1 MESGKLQTREAKM
14 PLLKPLAQVLAVGA
28 VLAPMGLAQAFEP
41 QDVECIAPSDPGG
54 GWDFTCRQTSKV
66 LYNLELVP
74 SNIQVTNMAG
84 AGGGVAYSYVV
95 SKRNDDPNLIV
106 AASTATTTRLAQEQ
120 FVGMTAD
127 QVRWAASLGADYGI
141 LAVRSDSEYQNLDD
155 LVGALKEDASQLSV
169 GGASAIGGF
178 DHLKILRTARAG
190 GMENIT
196 DIKYVSFNSGGPA
209 MTALLGGH
217 VDAIAGDLSEVIGQV
232 EAGELRLLAIF
243 AEERLEGDFAD
254 YPTAVE
260 QGYEVVIPNWRGF
273 YLPGGIS
280 DEVYDYWVSAF
291 NDVYASDEWKQIMEN
306 SGLAAFHKSGAD
318 LQAFVDQEIKDIA
331 ELSREI
337 GLIQ

>member
-1 MESGKLQTREAKM
+1 MPVRRPLAKM
-14 PLLKPLAQVLAVGA
+14 LAVGA
-28 VLAPMGLAQAFEP
+28 VLAPMGIGHAFEP
-41 QDVECIAPSDPGG
+41 QNAECLAPADPGG
-54 GWDFTCRQTSKV
+54 GWDFTCRQVSKV
-66 LYNLELVP
+66 LYDLKLVP
-74 SNIQVTNMAG
+74 STMQVTNMPG

-95 SKRNDDPNLIV
+95 SRRPDDPNLIV
-106 AASTATTTRLAQEQ
+106 AASTATTTRLAQDQ

-127 QVRWAASLGADYGI
+127 QVRWAVSLGADYGV
-141 LAVRSDSEYQNLDD
+141 LVVRDDSEYQNLDD
-155 LVGALKEDASQLSV
+155 LVGAFKEDASQVSV

-178 DHLKILRTARAG
+178 DHLKALRTARAG

-217 VDAIAGDLSEVIGQV
+217 VDAMAGDLSEVIGQV
-232 EAGELRLLAIF
+232 QAGELRVLAVF
-243 AEERLEGDFAD
+243 AEERLEGEFAD

-280 DEVYDYWVSAF
+280 DEAYDYWVAAF
-291 NDVYASDEWKQIMEN
+291 DDVFASEEWQQIMEAN
-306 SGLAAFHKSGAD
+306 GLAPFHKSGAD
-318 LQAFVDQEIKDIA
+318 LEAFVSQEISDIA

>member
-1 MESGKLQTREAKM
+1 MTTFRRRV
-14 PLLKPLAQVLAVGA
+14 LAQVLVVGA
-28 VLAPMGLAQAFEP
+28 LAAPAGLGHAFEP
-41 QDVECIAPSDPGG
+41 QNPECLAPADPGG

-66 LYNLELVP
+66 LYDLDLVP
-74 SNIQVTNMAG
+74 SNIQVTNMPG

-120 FVGMTAD
+120 FVGMSPE
-127 QVRWAASLGADYGI
+127 QVRWAASLGADYGV
-141 LAVRSDSEYQNLDD
+141 LVVNEDSEYQSLDD
-155 LVGALKEDASQLSV
+155 LVAALKEDPEQVSI

-178 DHLKILRTARAG
+178 DHLKILRVARQG

-217 VDAIAGDLSEVIGQV
+217 VDAMAGDLSEVIGQV
-232 EAGELRLLAIF
+232 QGGALRVLAVL
-243 AEERLEGDFAD
+243 AEERLEGEFSE

-260 QGYEVVIPNWRGF
+260 QGYEVVMPNWRGF

-280 DEVYDYWVSAF
+280 DEAYDFWVSAL
-291 NDVYASDEWKQIMEN
+291 NQVHDSEEWQQIMEAN
-306 SGLAAFHKSGAD
+306 GLAEFHKSGEE
-318 LQAFVDQEIKDIA
+318 LQSFVDEEISEIA
-331 ELSREI
+331 ALSREI

>member
-1 MESGKLQTREAKM
+1 MPGTRR
-14 PLLKPLAQVLAVGA
+14 
-28 VLAPMGLAQAFEP
+28 
-41 QDVECIAPSDPGG
+41 SGG
-54 GWDFTCRQTSKV
+54 GWDFTCRQVSKV
-66 LYNLELVP
+66 LYDLKRVP
-74 SNIQVTNMAG
+74 STMQVTNMPG

-95 SKRNDDPNLIV
+95 SRRADDPNLII
-106 AASTATTTRLAQEQ
+106 AASTATTTRLAQDQ

-127 QVRWAASLGADYGI
+127 QVRWAVSLGADYGV
-141 LAVRSDSEYQNLDD
+141 LVVRDDSEYQNLDD
-155 LVGALKEDASQLSV
+155 LVGAFKEDASQVSV

-178 DHLKILRTARAG
+178 DHLKALRTARAG

-217 VDAIAGDLSEVIGQV
+217 VDVMAGDLSEVIGQV
-232 EAGELRLLAIF
+232 QAGELRVLAVF
-243 AEERLEGDFAD
+243 AEERLEGEFAD

-280 DEVYDYWVSAF
+280 DEAYDYWVAAF
-291 NDVYASDEWKQIMEN
+291 DDVFASEEWQQIMEAN
-306 SGLAAFHKSGAD
+306 GLAPFHKSGAD
-318 LQAFVDQEIKDIA
+318 LEAFVNQEISDIA